1 MKRFG
6 VFCPPM
12 LGHLNP
18 MAVLGLEL
26 QRRGHTVIFFGVADG
41 LYQLRGLGFTSIEMG
56 VQEYPQGQV
65 ERDYRQ
71 LGRLTG
77 RQGFQYTIQLF
88 QREMTMFLKEAP
100 MAIKQAQIDLLLIDQ
115 VTALIPTIA
124 DYLKIPFVTI
134 CNAMLVNREAAI
146 PPYSSLYPYSDSFW
160 ARLRNRWGNL
170 QITYSTRAIWL
181 PIIKQ
186 RRIWGLKPYANPEAR
201 FSSLAQICQFPR
213 ELDFPRQK
221 LAPCF
226 HYIGRFQDPAATEP
240 IALAG
245 LDFPFEKLEAGPLIY
260 ASLGTLQNQRPEIF
274 RCIAQAC
281 LSLPAQLVISLG
293 NPNAQPMPLPGEP
306 LVVPF
311 APHQKLIARST
322 LVITHA
328 GLNTV
333 LTALGCG
340 VPLVAIP
347 ITNEQPGIAARI
359 RYVGVGDFIAL
370 KDLNENTL
378 RSTIE
383 RVFYQSHYHQRAQQ
397 LAQKIKEAG
406 GVNRAADI
414 VETVANTGNPVLSS
428 SFEDRQVA
436 GSSL

>member
-6 VFCPPM
+6 IFCPPM

-41 LYQLRGLGFTSIEMG
+41 LCQLRGLGFSGIEMG
-56 VQEYPQGQV
+56 AQEYPQGQV
-65 ERDYRQ
+65 EKDYRQ

-88 QREMTMFLKEAP
+88 QREMTMFLREAP
-100 MAIKQAQIDLLLIDQ
+100 IAIKQAQIDLLLIDQ
-115 VTALIPTIA
+115 VTTLIPTVA

-213 ELDFPRQK
+213 ELDFPRQN

-245 LDFPFEKLEAGPLIY
+245 PDFPFEKLEEGPLIY

-274 RCIAQAC
+274 HCIAQAC

-293 NPNAQPMPLPGEP
+293 NPNAKPFSLPGNP

-311 APHQKLIARST
+311 APPPK
-322 LVITHA
+322 THRQVNFSDYPCRFKYGA
-328 GLNTV
+328 NGLR
-333 LTALGCG
+333 LWSSFGG
-340 VPLVAIP
+340 H
-347 ITNEQPGIAARI
+347 
-359 RYVGVGDFIAL
+359 
-370 KDLNENTL
+370 
-378 RSTIE
+378 
-383 RVFYQSHYHQRAQQ
+383 SHHQRTTRHRRSHQ
-397 LAQKIKEAG
+397 ICRG
-406 GVNRAADI
+406 GRFYCPERPQREHPALYHRK
-414 VETVANTGNPVLSS
+414 GVLSKPLS
-428 SFEDRQVA
+428 PKGPTIGPKDSGGRRGTA
-436 GSSL
+436 GR